1 MSIEKGNLAH
11 QNVPKSVRL
20 SEPDTVRTGLTP
32 LLCEEQKLAS
42 YINLD
47 TGQEAPPTLLLALI
61 RQNNRQ
67 TVLGVI
73 VSIYLPKA
81 TSELRSESRIL
92 FAGMADRY
100 FRVGRRGLKGRKM
113 KEFNCI

>member
-32 LLCEEQKLAS
+32 LICEEQKLAS

-81 TSELRSESRIL
+81 TSELRSESRITVCGNGWQI
-92 FAGMADRY
+92 FSRWQ
-100 FRVGRRGLKGRKM
+100 KGTERQND
-113 KEFNCI
+113 EGI